1 MKQNYQFGI
10 LSVIL
15 TAMFLFSVS
24 SCSDDEVQG
33 IQASVGMPDNANLME
48 LDMWSYKIPFRVE
61 TDSKWKIEIDGQICY
76 AFPEE
81 GKGSSVVNLA
91 VIDNLKDERRHGELR
106 IVFPEDP
113 SKNRTYSLEQ
123 KWSGDYDDN
132 AVTIGRG
139 NRVYAVGYGYDATS
153 GFADPNS
160 SRCAILKFE
169 KMANEGS
176 ICYGSPQAE
185 FDFQSYTGSNVTD
198 ISNKLQVKAG
208 VKGGSCGFK
217 GEIQAAFNSDYYK
230 SSQHE
235 YALTYYNVLK
245 ERINVE
251 PELSR
256 LRSKD
261 DKTGYMIEEAY
272 DAINGLTESY
282 GSTREGFRKLIK
294 DYGTHM
300 PRRASLGGR
309 IRHCLTVDISKITSE
324 YDIDAFA
331 AASYKNA
338 FVNANAS
345 VDEKYRNS
353 YENNK
358 SSCTEKLSVSG
369 GSTAAVNDLLS
380 KGGFLSKKG
389 FTQANVDKWQKS
401 LTNDNMM
408 LVGFDKEDL
417 LPLYELVDEE
427 HYPARYNALKEY
439 MEGNGMLEDFPPI
452 ETAFQCGTIS
462 KITIP
467 SFNPDGTL
475 IKEARIDGHVI
486 AQICNEYIPMINKS
500 ERVTVV
506 YPVIDNRP
514 CYNMGYFI
522 GNSSHRPCRVAW
534 SGKNVTIRE
543 YDQNPIGANSTLYL
557 RGATFTTSTEMK
569 PSSIATARMEDYYLS
584 APDICLSK
592 PADGKYP
599 VVKIFDRIWSRT
611 NYRGNK
617 TAEGKFTQGWW
628 SDPSQSCGYTLYI
641 CRLGSFPP
649 IGWEV
654 PKSSDYQAIID
665 YLQANDVTG
674 SNIGKS
680 FLKDGALGY
689 RTLKFNATSDEVN
702 YWTSDGG
709 NDPMMIRIKCNDG
722 TISIIPADK
731 SSIDKR
737 AEDYNVGK
745 HYPVRF
751 VKKP

>member
-139 NRVYAVGYGYDATS
+139 NWVYAVGYGYDATN

-169 KMANEGS
+169 KMAAEGS
-176 ICYGSPQAE
+176 ICYGQPQAE

-198 ISNKLQVKAG
+198 ISNKLQVKAS

-235 YALTYYNVLK
+235 YALTYYNIVK
-245 ERINVE
+245 ESINVE

-261 DKTGYMIEEAY
+261 DNGYMTASAY
-272 DAINGLTESY
+272 DAINGLTETY
-282 GSTREGFRKLIK
+282 GSTREGFRNLIK

-338 FVNANAS
+338 FMNANAS

-369 GSTAAVNDLLS
+369 GSTAAVNNLLS
-380 KGGFLSKKG
+380 KGGFLSNKG
-389 FTQANVDKWQKS
+389 FTQANVDKWQQS
-401 LTNDNMM
+401 LTNDNMV
-408 LVGFDKEDL
+408 LVGFDKKDL
-417 LPLYELVDEE
+417 LPLYELVDKD

>member
-91 VIDNLKDERRHGELR
+91 VIDNLKDERQHGELR

-176 ICYGSPQAE
+176 ICYESPQAE
-185 FDFQSYTGSNVTD
+185 LKFQSYTGSNVAD
-198 ISNKLQVKAG
+198 ISNKLQAAAG
-208 VKGGSCGFK
+208 VKGKGFGFK
-217 GEIQAAFNSDYYK
+217 GEIQAAFDSKYYT

-235 YALTYYNVLK
+235 YALTYYNIIK
-245 ERINVE
+245 ERIVVE

-261 DKTGYMIEEAY
+261 DNGYMTASAY
-272 DAINGLTESY
+272 DAINGLIGTY

-324 YDIDAFA
+324 YDINAFA

-338 FVNANAS
+338 FMNANAS

-369 GSTAAVNDLLS
+369 GSTAAVNNLLS
-380 KGGFLSKKG
+380 KGGFLSNKG
-389 FTQANVDKWQKS
+389 FTQANVDKWQQS
-401 LTNDNMM
+401 LTNDNMV
-408 LVGFDKEDL
+408 LVGFEEEDL
-417 LPLYELVDEE
+417 LPLYELVDED
-427 HYPARYNALKEY
+427 HYRARHDSLKEY

-534 SGKNVTIRE
+534 YGKNVTIRE
-543 YDQNPIGANSTLYL
+543 YDQNPIGTNSTLYL
-557 RGATFTTSTEMK
+557 RGATFSTSTDMS
-569 PSSIATARMEDYYLS
+569 PSSIATARIEDCYLS
-584 APDICLSK
+584 APDITT
-592 PADGKYP
+592 PERGDGKYP
-599 VVKIFDRIWSRT
+599 LVKMFDRIWIRT
-611 NYRGNK
+611 DYRGEVRSSPEFRYTCRK
-617 TAEGKFTQGWW
+617 GSFGEPYA
-628 SDPSQSCGYTLYI
+628 YTLYAA
-641 CRLGSFPP
+641 RHEKFPP

-665 YLQANDVTG
+665 YLQSNDVTG
-674 SNIGKS
+674 SDIGKS
-680 FLKDGALGY
+680 FLKDGVLGY
-689 RTLKFNATSDEVN
+689 RGNVGFSCPIGY
-702 YWTSDGG
+702 YWTSDTGD
-709 NDPMMIRIKCNDG
+709 NPNMIEMDSEKG
-722 TISIIPADK
+722 TIAIVPAK
-731 SSIDKR
+731 ISSINEKDEELGTGAR
-737 AEDYNVGK
+737 
-745 HYPVRF
+745 YPVRF